1 VRRRYMDMNMDMSRR
16 MILDYRSE
24 GIRPSLLFLLRR
36 WRLWLERGCGKK
48 GRRAYRGDGK

>member
-1 VRRRYMDMNMDMSRR
+1 MNMDMSRR